1 MSNQQPRKL
10 SLSPGTK
17 IGCKICQLS
26 RVYGGSM
33 TAVACSMLK
42 HKEEKRSQPCALM
55 RSMHSWLCSWLSCR
69 SSWQRSLLRCTRLRK
84 SSPRCSATS
93 PSNFSTR
100 STAVRRR
107 RLAPAFHYA
116 RRCTTVSSRK
126 PHMLAATTSL
136 EKSNTQ
142 VTS

>member
-1 MSNQQPRKL
+1 
-10 SLSPGTK
+10 
-17 IGCKICQLS
+17 
-26 RVYGGSM
+26 
-33 TAVACSMLK
+33 
-42 HKEEKRSQPCALM
+42 M

-107 RLAPAFHYA
+107 RLAPS
-116 RRCTTVSSRK
+116 TTSSPSISAVSCIPMAEANMSHVRGVRSGPSSHSSDRK
-126 PHMLAATTSL
+126 PSAKSSL
-136 EKSNTQ
+136 DPWVWLLTAPRLE
-142 VTS
+142 